1 MGLCIGGGSMGFL
14 SRGMFV
20 VAGVI
25 VGSTCINYLVAGETV
40 SLHWPNGRL
49 GSWRE
54 AKVRPACYAA
64 LNFPK
69 RDRDNPTLPYGQ
81 HRIAWRDFDRMVD
94 MTAALH
100 CYVVTQQNA
109 VCEPDNRAY
118 VVDYI
123 GKYFAKRDAMLEIAK
138 RYGGGEEKIVRD
150 LWDAAN
156 NRAIMSALEMHIK
169 YGRLRKSDFGWS
181 APELLK
187 GALDKYSDA
196 PDQCDKSRP
205 WVAVKIPVE
214 RS

>member
-1 MGLCIGGGSMGFL
+1 MSFL
-14 SRGMFV
+14 SRGLFV
-20 VAGVI
+20 AAGII
-25 VGSTCINYLVAGETV
+25 VGSTCINYLVAGETP
-40 SLHWPNGRL
+40 SLPWSDGRL
-49 GSWRE
+49 GNWRE

-69 RDRDNPTLPYGQ
+69 RDRGNPTLPYGQ
-81 HRIAWRDFDRMVD
+81 HRIDGQDFDRMVD

-109 VCEPDNRAY
+109 VCDPDNRAY

-123 GKYFAKRDAMLEIAK
+123 GKYFAKRDAMLGIAK
-138 RYGGGEEKIVRD
+138 RYGGGEEAAVRD

-156 NRAIMSALEMHIK
+156 NRAIMNSLEMHIK

-181 APELLK
+181 APKPLEATLEQ
-187 GALDKYSDA
+187 YSNA
-196 PDQCDKSRP
+196 PDHCDKARP

-214 RS
+214 RPS